1 MNIRHITNR
10 DSEYPSLLKE
20 IGAPPQR
27 LWLVGAVLQ
36 EEVRLTVV
44 GSRKPTRYGIK
55 MTQKL
60 IQEVASAGVTIVSG
74 LALGID
80 ALAHKA
86 ALDAG
91 GKTIAVMAGGLDR
104 IYPATNTAL
113 ARRILE
119 NGGTLISEYP
129 EKTEFFKQ
137 NFVAR
142 NRIQSGLSDAVLIV
156 EAAEKSG
163 TLITA
168 QFAIDQN
175 RTVLALPG
183 NIDSPNSVGTNE
195 LIKTGAT
202 PVTSASDILEALG
215 INTRAAKVK
224 QYKPENHAEEVILG
238 LIKSGTDS
246 SEELQVESQLSLIDF
261 TTTLTM
267 LEIKDI
273 ITQPTAG
280 TWDLK

>member
-1 MNIRHITNR
+1 M
-10 DSEYPSLLKE
+10 LL
-20 IGAPPQR
+20 GLPQS
-27 LWLVGAVLQ
+27 WW
-36 EEVRLTVV
+36 
-44 GSRKPTRYGIK
+44 
-55 MTQKL
+55 
-60 IQEVASAGVTIVSG
+60 
-74 LALGID
+74 
-80 ALAHKA
+80 AH
-86 ALDAG
+86 LCLHCWG
-91 GKTIAVMAGGLDR
+91 C
-104 IYPATNTAL
+104 
-113 ARRILE
+113 
-119 NGGTLISEYP
+119 
-129 EKTEFFKQ
+129 
-137 NFVAR
+137 
-142 NRIQSGLSDAVLIV
+142 
-156 EAAEKSG
+156 KSG